1 MPNKIHNEAMNVHC
15 GTMRFYKYRR
25 IKSEP
30 RGTFLQ
36 GEKKSFKMLYILID
50 IEYKDNFIFVMCLHP
65 KDANTRE
72 LLNKC

>member
-1 MPNKIHNEAMNVHC
+1 MPNKKHNEPVNVHC
-15 GTMRFYKYRR
+15 GTMTFYKCRR

-36 GEKKSFKMLYILID
+36 GEKKCFKMLYILID
-50 IEYKDNFIFVMCLHP
+50 IEYKGNYIFVMCLHP
-65 KDANTRE
+65 TDANTRE